1 MEHLPL
7 DEMTTCNLH
16 KVHYVS
22 LMHIHRPNETEFEE
36 FRDVGH
42 DIEDESEDFIIWIL
56 CLLWFFIGV
65 VPPGQPPTKSSGLK

>member
-1 MEHLPL
+1 
-7 DEMTTCNLH
+7 
-16 KVHYVS
+16 
-22 LMHIHRPNETEFEE
+22 MHIHRPDETEFEE

-56 CLLWFFIGV
+56 CLLWFLIGV